1 MEAREEA
8 AREVRRA
15 ITGRKPTSA
24 LIHTSADNNVFI
36 CGERDFSVMCAKD
49 TNDEGFWCFHSVF
62 NHMNSWS
69 VLCVCV
75 CAPFLLKAVSPT
87 V

>member
-15 ITGRKPTSA
+15 ITGRKLTPA
-24 LIHTSADNNVFI
+24 LIHTRAVDNMFI
-36 CGERDFSVMCAKD
+36 CGKKYFSVMCANG
-49 TNDEGFWCFHSVF
+49 TNDEGFWCFCSVF

-75 CAPFLLKAVSPT
+75 CLSS
-87 V
+87 